1 VRARWRQHNLR
12 LSGVIAVSAVI
23 LGLTACG
30 GGEPAQVATHASV
43 AFEEPRGPAVPTAT
57 IAQIGPYSLKGAT
70 FDAFAQEALRSESAS
85 EPLIPPRF
93 DACVAHLRAE
103 AATIGEH
110 ASPASQ
116 LRSECQTRYQAVL
129 QAALERLI
137 SDEWWIVGAR
147 ELGVPASEH
156 ERRGSAQVAASAA
169 LETRARL
176 ASEAIRRAVLGR
188 VAPVTRAQIAS
199 YYKQHRFEYLVAG
212 ERDLRIARTLTR
224 ATAVAAKAAVAS
236 GKSFASIVKHLKVQ
250 QPVDSSEGLVLGLQP
265 RTYGEPNLNEAIFT
279 AAPHV
284 LSGPIDTWFG
294 YFVFEVTKI
303 ESEREKP
310 LAEVEASIRQRL
322 QRPTQERVLST
333 FDKRWNAT
341 WAARTSCSP
350 GDVVPKCREFK
361 GMPVAPPENPST
373 LD

>member
-1 VRARWRQHNLR
+1 L
-12 LSGVIAVSAVI
+12 
-23 LGLTACG
+23 
-30 GGEPAQVATHASV
+30 
-43 AFEEPRGPAVPTAT
+43 VPP
-57 IAQIGPYSLKGAT
+57 Q
-70 FDAFAQEALRSESAS
+70 FN
-85 EPLIPPRF
+85 
-93 DACVAHLRAE
+93 ACVARLRAE
-103 AATIGEH
+103 AAAIGEH
-110 ASPASQ
+110 ASGASK
-116 LRSECQTRYQAVL
+116 LRTECQTRYQAVL

-147 ELGVPASEH
+147 EFGVPVSER
-156 ERRGSAQVAASAA
+156 EGRRSADVA
-169 LETRARL
+169 LEATARL

-188 VAPVTRAQIAS
+188 VARVTRAQIVS

-224 ATAVAAKAAVAS
+224 AAAVTVKADVSS
-236 GKSFASIVKHLKVQ
+236 GMSFASVVKRLTVQ
-250 QPVDSSEGLVLGLQP
+250 QPIDSGDGLVLELQP
-265 RTYGEPNLNEAIFT
+265 HTYGEPNLNEAIFT

-303 ESEREKP
+303 GSEREKP

-322 QRPTQERVLST
+322 ERPTQERALSA
-333 FDKRWNAT
+333 FNKQWNAT
-341 WAARTSCSP
+341 WTARTSCSP

-361 GMPVAPPENPST
+361 GVPVAPPEDLSM